1 MGDDEI
7 EEPQNANEKPE
18 KGLSTS
24 AYVGIGVGIFVFACI
39 ISCWGSGCF
48 KKQHDFVVI
57 EERRSPYNPKA
68 VDLEDMQ

>member
-48 KKQHDFVVI
+48 KK
-57 EERRSPYNPKA
+57 
-68 VDLEDMQ
+68 